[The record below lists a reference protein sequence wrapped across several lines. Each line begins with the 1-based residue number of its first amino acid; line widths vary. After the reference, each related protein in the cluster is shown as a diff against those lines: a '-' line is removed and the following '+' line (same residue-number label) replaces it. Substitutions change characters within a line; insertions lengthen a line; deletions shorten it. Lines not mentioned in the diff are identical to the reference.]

1 MTNEQFLKLKDEDKL
16 IVRNKT
22 EVRSEEE
29 NMKLIPIIP

>member
-16 IVRNKT
+16 IVGNKT

>member
-16 IVRNKT
+16 FVRNKT